1 MNYSIDD
8 FVGYITEKYPN
19 YNPTHRTKE
28 DIYKLG
34 RQLEPDTKVEPW
46 GNFSKPI
53 VSSKSFY
60 PNPSKIN
67 ISPNTFD
74 MQLKNMEN
82 LTDSITKKGWAYLNQ
97 LESSLSGK
105 PSIKEEA
112 SQYFYNN
119 MAQQVGTESTIGS
132 VYDRSG
138 ANEES
143 MKIEHD
149 NFVEQT
155 FNESYE
161 REKKTAPYVAG
172 LYPYNFFKTLAN
184 NAGALVLNN
193 SGYGMIDENSSNAAK
208 YGWNES
214 LDGLSYQL
222 MYGKKKFDYDVEN
235 YAPSGALEGAYAGM
249 IGIVTPLSLAS
260 MAIGGGIG
268 GFAVKKTLSN
278 QIVKKI
284 AKRNL
289 LSKGLETRF
298 LVSNLN
304 KKMVNKIPIKIIKEN
319 SDMIADAMYKQSIV
333 MGSQFAVLDAAR
345 ANLQAKVD
353 YSDMVDRNGNPITEE
368 QKSKLISSETIKGA
382 SHGFMLGGLA
392 GYGAGAI
399 GKYYEA
405 LGQVFRG
412 KKLAGIKLTPGEIKL
427 LKKSE
432 GLRPRAV
439 KVGYEVGV
447 FTSPTI
453 VDEWEGLKAGQAES
467 YNKIFQA
474 ATTNFIMVGG
484 MNTVSSLMGKTKDG
498 LKSFQNE
505 FKKNINDRMIE
516 SERLNSIEQKL
527 TFEKNNATGASKEA
541 LDFAIKEVRAERSKV
556 KTDFESTNGSVEK
569 IKLDLENSLKEISQS
584 SGNMTAEGLNRQMTT
599 FSKALKTLNEYV
611 GLTGDKEMAKLLNR
625 LEAEATTNIKN
636 KIGST
641 IQTKEQLV
649 NLYKSIKKTR
659 NGNTEIILVER
670 NGKPVTLKLKENL
683 KDITPT
689 DILEAIKLE
698 TKGSNKSAADLAIS
712 SIEKNN
718 KIKDYNSTEDFIRG
732 YKSSGVESISNLSNR
747 KSYNVKN
754 ATNNKYSKKG
764 SRDTVLDERAKN
776 LGVIHEKISND
787 GGGSNMK
794 YESRVSWHQSK
805 SIMLNAIEKYYLDK
819 IETNL
824 SGAKSYR
831 NLSSTNYQIKTLN
844 EFAKFLALKKKN
856 LYEVTNKDFIDYLKE
871 FGNNQSARAL
881 KDFFESNKASL
892 TSKNSKDIKFESFEA
907 YSRLLSKPVTTG
919 FESTSRIMESVLSKR
934 FNFAIED
941 IRDMRELFTGYRR
954 HKSMSLSEQNTYSQ
968 SINKMLSKKW
978 QGRTPEIR
986 GSEIKIELKRIKYGI
1001 SEKSLSETLE
1011 AFGIKDGKFKNVRN
1025 AETVKQVESF
1035 FSEKL
1040 AVQDKTS
1047 FVKSFELS
1055 ELDVI
1060 NKSFPGVVKRFLSL
1074 TPAAFNVKKYV
1085 SKKIYQALTGSDLI
1099 QEKVMG
1105 INEARKAQIKMIL
1118 PKASDRN
1125 MIKFI
1130 DKDRIRE
1137 AKTQKEL
1144 KFIEDLKKTGD
1155 VILDG
1160 KKIGVGEG
1168 PIPFDAVITGGS
1180 KAWQAKTHHLR
1191 FMNRVLEL
1199 QVSGMRYS
1207 SKSKSQF
1214 NQRFAEL
1221 EAKALENYTSRVVN
1235 PKLKETLVRENGKK
1249 QKWFKDYSKSVLMNN
1264 AKEAALKKGFREKTP
1279 QYKNFVENYIK
1290 NEKNITETGNQ
1301 VYQLFYSDIN
1311 AVNAKFLKSRTGL
1324 LGDENGNITYTNMF
1338 GRKKTM
1344 KAYIDKYDSVMDSYY
1359 KSMGQSIAVSM
1370 YFPEL
1375 HPMAKG
1381 NKGVMSTER
1390 LASKIGVLNK
1400 AGSDYTVRLIK
1411 KNFGLEHKGFADLG
1425 TVQRYLGG
1433 VGLSVVT
1440 AGLSMPVFPGAKNFA
1455 IGQARNI
1462 GAYGPFY
1469 SAAGLMAVLSK
1480 KQRDKARDKGFRITG
1495 IQSLETSGL
1504 GSFKNFA
1511 IDKIFTYWNLM
1522 KPTEAINRVS
1532 SSVAARMYF
1541 ENQLK
1546 QYKKVTGGLGKNREI
1561 RDVWKNRFKLSKD
1574 EINYIERNSLE
1585 TILNQER
1592 NGSTYLSDKIGS
1604 QGHISTQGATRPNQ
1618 LPLWMSNPIARPF
1631 TIFYRI
1637 AAHSTFDTYLN
1648 FIKPALKHK
1657 NPYPLVRLAVAHKIT
1672 GAGLIYLYDEIL
1684 GKENPFD
1691 AFDKT
1696 QEDESFQLYQK
1707 VGETLHDVNT
1717 SGLFGVM
1724 DFMVPYLTKTS
1735 QLTTATP
1742 MLPLVNVSKGMYS
1755 NLMQLIYEK
1764 PGTYT
1769 GLEWGADRF
1778 KNLIKEATA
1787 FGSQWDAQANRINEN
1802 EYMIKR
1808 KNIRKAF
1815 NTWLSLS
1822 RNKRKFKDYDF
1833 SPRGYMMLNLKD
1845 AIVNPKL
1852 SKEEKIKKIMSTY
1865 NALVHE
1871 QMNDNVYG
1879 LTAHKAAV
1887 KSIKLSMN
1895 SLRPLH
1901 SRMGGEENIIKEE
1914 DLVEFYKTLT
1924 PGKQADLKT
1933 IDEEF
1938 FEIDKFL
1945 ENTLESK
1952 RVLNKYSILGH
1963 VANMSK
1969 IETSPN
1975 NGFLFETDFYNS
1987 LNDED
1992 KENYKKFRVF
2002 R

>member
-193 SGYGMIDENSSNAAK
+193 SGYGMIDENSSNSAK

-1221 EAKALENYTSRVVN
+1221 EAKALENYT
-1235 PKLKETLVRENGKK
+1235 LELLTLN
-1249 QKWFKDYSKSVLMNN
+1249 
-1264 AKEAALKKGFREKTP
+1264 
-1279 QYKNFVENYIK
+1279 
-1290 NEKNITETGNQ
+1290 
-1301 VYQLFYSDIN
+1301 
-1311 AVNAKFLKSRTGL
+1311 
-1324 LGDENGNITYTNMF
+1324 
-1338 GRKKTM
+1338 
-1344 KAYIDKYDSVMDSYY
+1344 
-1359 KSMGQSIAVSM
+1359 
-1370 YFPEL
+1370 
-1375 HPMAKG
+1375 
-1381 NKGVMSTER
+1381 
-1390 LASKIGVLNK
+1390 
-1400 AGSDYTVRLIK
+1400 
-1411 KNFGLEHKGFADLG
+1411 
-1425 TVQRYLGG
+1425 
-1433 VGLSVVT
+1433 
-1440 AGLSMPVFPGAKNFA
+1440 
-1455 IGQARNI
+1455 
-1462 GAYGPFY
+1462 
-1469 SAAGLMAVLSK
+1469 
-1480 KQRDKARDKGFRITG
+1480 
-1495 IQSLETSGL
+1495 
-1504 GSFKNFA
+1504 
-1511 IDKIFTYWNLM
+1511 
-1522 KPTEAINRVS
+1522 
-1532 SSVAARMYF
+1532 
-1541 ENQLK
+1541 
-1546 QYKKVTGGLGKNREI
+1546 
-1561 RDVWKNRFKLSKD
+1561 
-1574 EINYIERNSLE
+1574 
-1585 TILNQER
+1585 
-1592 NGSTYLSDKIGS
+1592 
-1604 QGHISTQGATRPNQ
+1604 
-1618 LPLWMSNPIARPF
+1618 
-1631 TIFYRI
+1631 
-1637 AAHSTFDTYLN
+1637 
-1648 FIKPALKHK
+1648 
-1657 NPYPLVRLAVAHKIT
+1657 
-1672 GAGLIYLYDEIL
+1672 
-1684 GKENPFD
+1684 
-1691 AFDKT
+1691 
-1696 QEDESFQLYQK
+1696 
-1707 VGETLHDVNT
+1707 
-1717 SGLFGVM
+1717 
-1724 DFMVPYLTKTS
+1724 
-1735 QLTTATP
+1735 
-1742 MLPLVNVSKGMYS
+1742 
-1755 NLMQLIYEK
+1755 
-1764 PGTYT
+1764 
-1769 GLEWGADRF
+1769 
-1778 KNLIKEATA
+1778 
-1787 FGSQWDAQANRINEN
+1787 
-1802 EYMIKR
+1802 
-1808 KNIRKAF
+1808 
-1815 NTWLSLS
+1815 
-1822 RNKRKFKDYDF
+1822 
-1833 SPRGYMMLNLKD
+1833 
-1845 AIVNPKL
+1845 
-1852 SKEEKIKKIMSTY
+1852 
-1865 NALVHE
+1865 
-1871 QMNDNVYG
+1871 
-1879 LTAHKAAV
+1879 
-1887 KSIKLSMN
+1887 
-1895 SLRPLH
+1895 
-1901 SRMGGEENIIKEE
+1901 
-1914 DLVEFYKTLT
+1914 
-1924 PGKQADLKT
+1924 
-1933 IDEEF
+1933 
-1938 FEIDKFL
+1938 
-1945 ENTLESK
+1945 
-1952 RVLNKYSILGH
+1952 
-1963 VANMSK
+1963 
-1969 IETSPN
+1969 
-1975 NGFLFETDFYNS
+1975 
-1987 LNDED
+1987 
-1992 KENYKKFRVF
+1992 
-2002 R
+2002 